1 MLPAFSTP
9 IVFTNVQIRGFYW
22 VALIPW
28 VRTIIRD
35 AISAYQVCPRYDGVV
50 AGELPT
56 FEQSSCPA
64 FRTQRILYALWQTPA
79 WRSQWNYVA
88 SYSPALSESEEAAL
102 DRIMAY
108 VEDLGLFSSEIYS
121 VRRTIAKGVLVAVL
135 NDFEDP
141 GQNISPQKVIT
152 TFSLQIYPTPTTA
165 SNCPSMTI
173 TYPYAK
179 SPSPTVEEVVSTR
192 RPSCSFKS

>member
-1 MLPAFSTP
+1 MLPAYSTP
-9 IVFTNVQIRGFYW
+9 IVFTNVPIRGFYW

-28 VRTIIRD
+28 VRTIISD
-35 AISAYQVCPRYDGVV
+35 AISAYQVCPHYDGVV

-56 FEQSSCPA
+56 FEQSSCPV
-64 FRTQRILYALWQTPA
+64 FRTQRILYALWQA
-79 WRSQWNYVA
+79 LGWRSQWNYVL
-88 SYSPALSESEEAAL
+88 SFSPTLSESEEAAL

-108 VEDLGLFSSEIYS
+108 VEDLGLFSSEIYPK
-121 VRRTIAKGVLVAVL
+121 RRTIAKGVLVVVL
-135 NDFEDP
+135 NDYEDP

-179 SPSPTVEEVVSTR
+179 SPSPTVEKVVSTR
-192 RPSCSFKS
+192 RPFSFFQS